1 MGGNSGHEYTQYKN
15 KLFHPPTFY
24 TTLTMSDAKIKELE
38 TRIKILEHLVSTLT
52 VQTTKK
58 VKVKK
63 AKDPDAPKRAPNAYN
78 FFVREMKK
86 LEPKTDMKELGR
98 MWREDFSE
106 EDDRTTW
113 TEMAA
118 EAKNTYQEEMKEY
131 KKATE

>member
-1 MGGNSGHEYTQYKN
+1 
-15 KLFHPPTFY
+15 
-24 TTLTMSDAKIKELE
+24 MSDAKIKELE

-98 MWREDFSE
+98 MWREDFL
-106 EDDRTTW
+106 RRMTAPPGPRWPLKLRILTR
-113 TEMAA
+113 
-118 EAKNTYQEEMKEY
+118 KR
-131 KKATE
+131 